1 MFLFC
6 YFGLSTLQIIATDN
20 HPVRWTTPLGL
31 PVVQPYCRSERH
43 LVSVSSK
50 ATQSSF
56 IIILLGANNILTNDW
71 LQIRTSLQVLALQ
84 REGNTVK
91 SLFSFLF
98 FSFMSNEQDSHL
110 YDLCTLKIFLL
121 IPQVDVRKQRTAFPP
136 NFVHSLDGT
145 HMMMTAV
152 ACREAGLNFAG

>member
-91 SLFSFLF
+91 PTCSLFLWALSKIPLVVWSLETWKDFFLIVRW
-98 FSFMSNEQDSHL
+98 MLGNKEQRFL
-110 YDLCTLKIFLL
+110 QTLCTRWTALTWWWLL
-121 IPQVDVRKQRTAFPP
+121 LHVERLA
-136 NFVHSLDGT
+136 
-145 HMMMTAV
+145 
-152 ACREAGLNFAG
+152 